1 MAEENQKPN
10 QSLLDEACE
19 ILVQSEI
26 LKETVFWQSE
36 QVEKFV
42 NKYPDEVLNRM
53 TTEEQLENVRKA
65 EELWARLNQSVK
77 ELKKL
82 NDDYESLRLRV
93 KKQYGREIMPPL
105 PPFISPGLDDADVD
119 MGK

>member
-1 MAEENQKPN
+1 MAEENQTPN
-10 QSLLDEACE
+10 RPLLEEAVE

-42 NKYPDEVLNRM
+42 KEFPEEVIDKM
-53 TTEEQLENVRKA
+53 TIEEQRENVRKA

-93 KKQYGREIMPPL
+93 KKQYGRDIMPSL
-105 PPFISPGLDDADVD
+105 PPFTTPGLDDADVD
-119 MGK
+119 MGQ